1 MGIPINHKLTI
12 AIPFAVVA
20 AFVVGQP
27 FGAEGAGVGL
37 KPVAEVAVIV
47 AGDNS
52 LAGRGVIGQLG
63 GGVQEL
69 ESAGRELVEEGLTRE
84 RGEVGERALV
94 LMDGGWIGSSG
105 GRGLRAEVAQTA
117 LE

>member
-1 MGIPINHKLTI
+1 MGIPVNHKLTI
-12 AIPFAVVA
+12 AIPFAVVT

-27 FGAEGAGVGL
+27 FGAEGAGVGF

-63 GGVQEL
+63 SGAQEL
-69 ESAGRELVEEGLTRE
+69 ESAGRKLVEEGLTRE
-84 RGEVGERALV
+84 RGELGERALI
-94 LMDGGWIGSSG
+94 LMDGGWIGGSG
-105 GRGLRAEVAQTA
+105 GR
-117 LE
+117 